1 MAISSGAAALI
12 GAVIAAAATTYSAVS
27 SNKQADKANKRNL
40 AYQREL
46 AQQEADAQA
55 KEQQLALEAIQ
66 RERAY
71 GASLLNADTLL
82 SNSTYVGEEN
92 DSFGVLGSTLGGGQT
107 PDMMNSTQQKGVDSM
122 FA

>member
-1 MAISSGAAALI
+1 MALSSGAYALI
-12 GAVIAAAATTYSAVS
+12 AAVVSAAATTYSAVS

-71 GASLLNADTLL
+71 GASLLDADSLL
-82 SNSTYVGEEN
+82 SNATYVGEEN
-92 DSFGVLGSTLGGGQT
+92 DSFGVLGNTLGSGQT